1 MNDKIERQSIR
12 KRSLNHKAEVKPQGC
27 EASADLLIVRQS
39 PEKPM
44 FNDQLMEAVCDRSN
58 LQRAL
63 KRVCRNKLYVIF

>member
-44 FNDQLMEAVCDRSN
+44 FNDQLGVPSINNINVGSPVAT
-58 LQRAL
+58 L
-63 KRVCRNKLYVIF
+63 